1 LTVSPLRILFRAAA
15 GPRTGFGHL
24 VRCRSLARA
33 LGVNVRV
40 SIRGSAATRAA
51 AALAGWQVLE
61 SDSDRAL
68 RAIDPQ
74 LLVVDDP
81 SQQAAGIW
89 VRRARRLGIRV
100 STIHDLG
107 LGYVVSDLG
116 IDGSIEPRLSMH
128 GGYGDLRGPAHA
140 ILDPAVASLRERHVD
155 ATPNQILIALGGGS
169 HVFMFA
175 ARLCRALAAEV
186 PDATIRVA
194 AGFAGFAHGGGRQ
207 PLVHGDWIH
216 APDGLATE
224 LAAASVAVVA
234 GGVTLYE
241 ACALGVPAVA
251 VAVTPAQ
258 HVTIRAFAAHGAAI
272 DGGVSG
278 TSGCTVEGVAAEVGR
293 LLRSRASCRRLAV
306 AGQRLVDGRGAFR
319 VGTALRQ
326 LCAFTPPGVSD
337 AA

>member
-1 LTVSPLRILFRAAA
+1 LTVSPLRVLFRAGA
-15 GPRTGFGHL
+15 GPRIGFGHL

-33 LGVNVRV
+33 LGVNARV

-51 AALAGWQVLE
+51 AALAGWQVLA
-61 SDSDRAL
+61 SDRDGEI
-68 RAIDPQ
+68 RTTDPQ
-74 LLVVDDP
+74 LLIVDDP
-81 SQQAAGIW
+81 SPQAAAVW

-100 STIHDLG
+100 ATIHDLG
-107 LGYVVSDLG
+107 LGYVASDLG
-116 IDGSIEPRLSMH
+116 IDGSIEPRPGMR

-140 ILDPAVASLRERHVD
+140 ILDPAVAALRERHVD
-155 ATPNQILIALGGGS
+155 ATPNQVLIALGGGS
-169 HVFMFA
+169 HVFQFA
-175 ARLCRALAAEV
+175 ERLCRAIAADV

-194 AGFAGFAHGGGRQ
+194 AGFADGRRRR
-207 PLVHGDWIH
+207 PLVHGEWID
-216 APDGLATE
+216 APDGLAAE

-258 HVTIRAFAAHGAAI
+258 HQTIRGFAAHGAAI

-278 TSGCTVEGVAAEVGR
+278 TSGCTVEGVAADVGR
-293 LLRSRASCRRLAV
+293 LLRSRASGKRLAV

-319 VGTALRQ
+319 VAAALQQ
-326 LCAFTPPGVSD
+326 LCAFTSPGVSD